1 MNKENNTMTP
11 KQALRELFSFSRK
24 HIPSILLSLLFIVGA
39 TVLQI
44 MAPDKLR
51 GMVNEISGALGGGM
65 VDMQAL
71 KHLAILLVILYV
83 SGSILNFLQGV
94 IMAKVTQTIS
104 KNLRTGL
111 LQKFSRLPLSYF
123 DSTSQGDVLSR
134 MTNDVDTIGTTL
146 NQSIG
151 LILSASVMFI
161 GALIIMFVTNWIMA
175 LTAIISSL
183 FGTALVMVIMSRSQ
197 KYFMRQ
203 QEGLGGLNGYIEEI
217 YAGHNIVKVYNNS
230 ADAEKN
236 FEKKNQFLYN
246 NSWRAQFLSGM
257 MMPLMTFVGYLG
269 YVAVCAVGSVLTMKG
284 MIDFGVTVAFM
295 MYVNFFS
302 NPLSQLAQAMQ
313 NMQRLSAASVR
324 VFTFLNESE
333 MTDESE
339 KTNTL
344 PTKAESVEF
353 RHVRFGYN
361 SEKPIIKDFNLNV
374 SPGQK
379 IAIVGPTGAG
389 KTTLVNLLMRF
400 YEVDGG
406 QILIDGIPTT
416 DVSREMVH
424 QQFSMVLQDTWL
436 FEGTIRENM
445 VYLTPD
451 ITDEQVVAA
460 SKAVG
465 LHHFI
470 NTLPNGYDTVLD
482 DKINLSQGQR
492 QLVTIARAMLRNA
505 PMLILDEATSSVD
518 TRTEILIQKA
528 MDQLMVGRTSFV
540 IAHRL
545 STIRNADLIL
555 VLKDGDVIEQGKH
568 DELIAKSGF
577 YAELYN
583 SQFEK

>member
-1 MNKENNTMTP
+1 MNNENTMTP
-11 KQALRELFSFSRK
+11 KQAWNELFSFSRR
-24 HIPSILLSLLFIVGA
+24 HIPAILISLLFIVGA

-71 KHLAILLVILYV
+71 KHLAVLLVILYV
-83 SGSILNFLQGV
+83 TGSVLNFVQGV
-94 IMAKVTQTIS
+94 IMANVTQAIS
-104 KNLRTGL
+104 KNLRTSL

-146 NQSIG
+146 NQSLG
-151 LILSASVMFI
+151 LMLSASVMFI

-175 LTAIISSL
+175 LTAIVSSL
-183 FGTALVMVIMSRSQ
+183 LGTALVMVIMSQSQ
-197 KYFMRQ
+197 KYFMQQ
-203 QEGLGGLNGYIEEI
+203 QEGLGSLNGYIEEI
-217 YAGHNIVKVYNNS
+217 YSGHNIVKVYNHS
-230 ADAEKN
+230 AEADKT
-236 FEKKNQFLYN
+236 FEGRNQFLYN
-246 NSWRAQFLSGM
+246 SSWRAQFLSGM

-284 MIDFGVTVAFM
+284 MIDFGVIMAFM

-302 NPLSQLAQAMQ
+302 NPLSQLAQAIQ

-324 VFTFLNESE
+324 VFSFLNEPE
-333 MTDESE
+333 MADEST
-339 KTNTL
+339 KTKLL
-344 PTKAESVEF
+344 PEKAESVEF
-353 RHVRFGYN
+353 RHVRFGYDP
-361 SEKPIIKDFNLNV
+361 EKPIIKDFNLRV
-374 SPGQK
+374 RPGQK

-400 YEVDGG
+400 YEVNGG
-406 QILIDGIPTT
+406 QILIDGVPAT
-416 DVSREMVH
+416 DVTREAVH

-445 VYLTPD
+445 VYLTPNV
-451 ITDEQVVAA
+451 TDEQVIAA

-465 LHHFI
+465 LHHFVK
-470 NTLPNGYDTVLD
+470 TLPDGYDTVLD
-482 DKINLSQGQR
+482 DKVNLSQGQR

-518 TRTEILIQKA
+518 ARTEVLIQKA
-528 MDQLMVGRTSFV
+528 MDQLMAGRTSFV

-545 STIRNADLIL
+545 STIQNADMIL
-555 VLKDGDVIEQGKH
+555 VLKDGDVIESGSH
-568 DELIAKSGF
+568 EELLRKGGF